1 MLSSD
6 TPLVDVLTK
15 EGVSPGLRSIVLH
28 GIAMCDAA
36 QEPTDAVQQPAGA
49 CPPPAT
55 APSAATRP
63 AAPSHAQPVAGRPAA
78 HSLSAREGAASLQ
91 LLMESTARFGGPGAF
106 MVPSW
111 GCGSVPEAFV
121 RCCAVAG
128 GTTVLRCRG
137 AAVLLAPG
145 SVGEHH
151 EEGAAPAGGVEAGP
165 AAAAEQAAAGQDEV
179 QGQAGAEAGGSFN
192 QECQNGQGDVK
203 GEAAG
208 SSPHGQG
215 AVSGGGDGRWRVS
228 GIVTSSGQ
236 VLSCKHLVAGP
247 EACR

>member
-28 GIAMCDAA
+28 GIAMCDAV
-36 QEPTDAVQQPAGA
+36 QEPTDAVQEPAGA
-49 CPPPAT
+49 SAT
-55 APSAATRP
+55 PAAT
-63 AAPSHAQPVAGRPAA
+63 SHAQPVADRVAT
-78 HSLSAREGAASLQ
+78 HTLSAREGAASLQ

-145 SVGEHH
+145 AAGERR
-151 EEGAAPAGGVEAGP
+151 EEGAAPAGGVEAGQG
-165 AAAAEQAAAGQDEV
+165 AAAEQAAAGQDGGV
-179 QGQAGAEAGGSFN
+179 QGQPGAEAGGSCN

-203 GEAAG
+203 DEAAG

-215 AVSGGGDGRWRVS
+215 AASGGGDGRWRVS

-236 VLSCKHLVAGP
+236 VLSCRHLVAGA

>member
-1 MLSSD
+1 MLSSN

-28 GIAMCDAA
+28 GIAMCDAV
-36 QEPTDAVQQPAGA
+36 QETTDAVQEPAGSS
-49 CPPPAT
+49 
-55 APSAATRP
+55 APP
-63 AAPSHAQPVAGRPAA
+63 AAPSHAQPVAGRVAT
-78 HSLSAREGAASLQ
+78 HTLSAREGAASLQ

-145 SVGEHH
+145 AAEERR
-151 EEGAAPAGGVEAGP
+151 EEGAAPAGGVEAGQG
-165 AAAAEQAAAGQDEV
+165 AAAEQAAAGQGGV
-179 QGQAGAEAGGSFN
+179 QGQAGAEAVAGSGGGSCN
-192 QECQNGQGDVK
+192 QERQNGQENVK

-208 SSPHGQG
+208 SSSHGQG
-215 AVSGGGDGRWRVS
+215 AASGGGDGRWRVS

-236 VLSCKHLVAGP
+236 VLSCKHLVAGA